1 MTNYFRK
8 DTEPVPGSPETS
20 LSNETGPIELDSANV
35 ERAQVDRAQVESAEV
50 ERIEVVPISERAVPG
65 PDRRPLIVPPASEP
79 WARPAGGA
87 VGVAPTRAVEQ
98 ERIALF
104 VPNESNELRARW
116 DRIQVD
122 FVDQPRKAVEDA
134 DALVSATMSRLAEIF
149 SAERQKLERQWE
161 KNENISTEDLRLTL
175 QRYRSFFGRLLSI

>member
-1 MTNYFRK
+1 
-8 DTEPVPGSPETS
+8 
-20 LSNETGPIELDSANV
+20 
-35 ERAQVDRAQVESAEV
+35 
-50 ERIEVVPISERAVPG
+50 
-65 PDRRPLIVPPASEP
+65 
-79 WARPAGGA
+79 
-87 VGVAPTRAVEQ
+87 
-98 ERIALF
+98 
-104 VPNESNELRARW
+104 
-116 DRIQVD
+116 VD

>member
-1 MTNYFRK
+1 MTEYFRK
-8 DTEPVPGSPETS
+8 DVDRVPAAET
-20 LSNETGPIELDSANV
+20 LLPDDTAPIEVQAA
-35 ERAQVDRAQVESAEV
+35 EVDR
-50 ERIEVVPISERAVPG
+50 IKLDPINRNTAPD
-65 PDRRPLIVPPASEP
+65 PDRRPLIVPPAAESSP
-79 WARPAGGA
+79 GPAGAA
-87 VGVAPTRAVEQ
+87 VGAATGAAVGRAE

-122 FVDQPRKAVEDA
+122 FVDQPRKAVKDA
-134 DALVSATMSRLAEIF
+134 DALVSATMGRLAEIF

-161 KNENISTEDLRLTL
+161 KDENISTEDLRLTL

>member
-8 DTEPVPGSPETS
+8 DVEPVPGSPETS
-20 LSNETGPIELDSANV
+20 LSNETGPIELESANV
-35 ERAQVDRAQVESAEV
+35 ERAAVERAQDERTEV
-50 ERIEVVPISERAVPG
+50 ERIEVVPINERAVPD
-65 PDRRPLIVPPASEP
+65 PDRRPLIVQPSSEP
-79 WARPAGGA
+79 PARPARAA
-87 VGVAPTRAVEQ
+87 VGVAPARAVEQ

-122 FVDQPRKAVEDA
+122 FVDQPREAVEDA

-175 QRYRSFFGRLLSI
+175 QRYRSFFARLLS

>member
-8 DTEPVPGSPETS
+8 DAEPVPGSPETS
-20 LSNETGPIELDSANV
+20 LSNETGPIELESSNV
-35 ERAQVDRAQVESAEV
+35 ARAQVESAEV
-50 ERIEVVPISERAVPG
+50 ERIEVVPINERAVPD
-65 PDRRPLIVPPASEP
+65 PDRRPLIVPRFSEP
-79 WARPAGGA
+79 SATPVGAA
-87 VGVAPTRAVEQ
+87 VGVAPARAVEQ

-122 FVDQPRKAVEDA
+122 FVDQPREAVEDA

-175 QRYRSFFGRLLSI
+175 QRYRSFFARLLSI

>member
-1 MTNYFRK
+1 
-8 DTEPVPGSPETS
+8 
-20 LSNETGPIELDSANV
+20 
-35 ERAQVDRAQVESAEV
+35 
-50 ERIEVVPISERAVPG
+50 
-65 PDRRPLIVPPASEP
+65 LIVPRFSEP
-79 WARPAGGA
+79 SARPVGAA
-87 VGVAPTRAVEQ
+87 VGVAPARAVEQ

-122 FVDQPRKAVEDA
+122 FVDQPREAVEDA